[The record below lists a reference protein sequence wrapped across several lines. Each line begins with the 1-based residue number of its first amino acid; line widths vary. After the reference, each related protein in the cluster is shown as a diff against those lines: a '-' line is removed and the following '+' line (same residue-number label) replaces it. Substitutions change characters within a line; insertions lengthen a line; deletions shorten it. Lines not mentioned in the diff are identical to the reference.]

1 MRLLENATFI
11 YFDQIGNI
19 STVFS
24 SLKVSVEKRSVT
36 FWSFYFETV
45 LVKNTHEGIQ
55 FSVKL

>member
-11 YFDQIGNI
+11 YFDQIGNK

-36 FWSFYFETV
+36 IWSFYLETV

>member
-11 YFDQIGNI
+11 YFDQMGNI

-36 FWSFYFETV
+36 IWSFYLETV

>member
-24 SLKVSVEKRSVT
+24 SFKVSVEKRSVT
-36 FWSFYFETV
+36 IWSFYLETV

>member
-1 MRLLENATFI
+1 MILLENATFI

-36 FWSFYFETV
+36 FWGFCLETV

>member
-36 FWSFYFETV
+36 IWSFYLETV

-55 FSVKL
+55 FSIKL